1 MIGNVWEW
9 TDDIYS
15 AERETIEHSHPDAS
29 LKDKIKANDLEE
41 VYVIKGGS
49 YLCAQNYCLRYR
61 PAEDN
66 LKKQGWVQII
76 SVLEQLREFTAK
88 SDFY

>member
-1 MIGNVWEW
+1 MLLKEVLIYVLRTIVSD
-9 TDDIYS
+9 TD
-15 AERETIEHSHPDAS
+15 P
-29 LKDKIKANDLEE
+29 
-41 VYVIKGGS
+41 
-49 YLCAQNYCLRYR
+49 QQ
-61 PAEDN
+61 DN